1 MAARAGATQW
11 QQQGIA
17 ASAAV
22 ARTGVAWQHQWR
34 QGQQQGPGR
43 GQRGGNNSSK
53 IGGDTV
59 TTAVRT
65 IARETQRDEGN
76 AVTTTGYCG
85 NGGGEVDSD
94 GGGESE
100 GSAGTTVGYRGNGGG
115 GNKDNSKGNSGKNQE
130 RGGNNGGGVSH
141 LSLIFFFLVGPQED
155 TGFGGEGGGI
165 EGAPQNVFL
174 ADSIFSRNRQ
184 NQEKNV

>member
-1 MAARAGATQW
+1 M
-11 QQQGIA
+11 
-17 ASAAV
+17 
-22 ARTGVAWQHQWR
+22 
-34 QGQQQGPGR
+34 
-43 GQRGGNNSSK
+43 
-53 IGGDTV
+53 

-115 GNKDNSKGNSGKNQE
+115 GNKDNSKGNSGKNRE
-130 RGGNNGGGVSH
+130 PGGNNGGGVSN
-141 LSLIFFFLVGPQED
+141 LSLIFFF
-155 TGFGGEGGGI
+155 FGRASGRHWIWGGGVLRV
-165 EGAPQNVFL
+165 PPKMFFL
-174 ADSIFSRNRQ
+174 ADSIFSCNCR
-184 NQEKNV
+184 NQEKNF